1 MFAYLNSHC
10 GKTVCAYK
18 CLWIFKLLLIMYFK
32 GLLPSSKALTKAL
45 KNVSQQQPNSGFQKS
60 FPSYMHSYKVRFL
73 ILHCSL
79 LGSSKF
85 FNPSKHLLKG
95 RKQQEEMHSESSGDT
110 DILLLFYIS
119 KIRQMVWT
127 YASDTIGIKKY
138 PNSQKFR
145 YKTMKKWKI
154 DECSYFLIFK
164 FTFTDFCHKCK
175 NLLPGPSYRTS
186 PSKLIY
192 CYFLLWLVHIKAH
205 THIHT
210 KQTNIH
216 TCTQHFTDPGNFYIS
231 DFFIIRNKWCGILLI
246 E

>member
-10 GKTVCAYK
+10 RKTVCAYK

-60 FPSYMHSYKVRFL
+60 FPSYMHSYKVSFL

-110 DILLLFYIS
+110 DILLLFFIS

-127 YASDTIGIKKY
+127 YASDTIGIK
-138 PNSQKFR
+138 NTQILRSSDTRQ
-145 YKTMKKWKI
+145 WKN
-154 DECSYFLIFK
+154 EKPMS
-164 FTFTDFCHKCK
+164 
-175 NLLPGPSYRTS
+175 
-186 PSKLIY
+186 
-192 CYFLLWLVHIKAH
+192 AH
-205 THIHT
+205 T
-210 KQTNIH
+210 
-216 TCTQHFTDPGNFYIS
+216 S
-231 DFFIIRNKWCGILLI
+231 
-246 E
+246 